1 MKKASWKGL
10 LALASLSV
18 VLLLVLAACG
28 GDDEKEVIVFTD
40 LDWTSGHI
48 QTAIAAYIVENGYG
62 YPTDRVTLA
71 TIPGF
76 AALETGDTQVSMEI
90 WLPNQQAAWDKAI
103 AEGTVR
109 SVGSSLDDNW
119 QSSFVIPGYTQDANP
134 GLVSVEDLKKPE
146 YQALFTTIETGD
158 LASAIGCIPGW
169 ACEMVN
175 EEKLVGYGLDSY
187 VEITNP
193 GSGTALDAAINAA
206 FEKQEDLLFYYWGPT
221 QISAEKDLRI
231 LEEPPYS
238 DACFDADKACAY
250 PVAQVLIAINSKLED
265 RAPDVV
271 AFLEKY
277 DFTAAAQ
284 VAAESYMGE
293 TGAEFDEVA
302 EWFLSNNE
310 AFWVPFV
317 TTEAAKKVREALAG

>member
-10 LALASLSV
+10 LAIAG
-18 VLLLVLAACG
+18 LLVALPMLLAACG
-28 GDDEKEVIVFTD
+28 DDEKVTITFTD

-48 QTAIAAYIVENGYG
+48 QTAIAAFIVENGYG

-71 TIPGF
+71 TIPGL
-76 AALETGDTQVSMEI
+76 AALEKGDTQVSMEI
-90 WLPNQQAAWDKAI
+90 WLPNQQEAWDKAV
-103 AEGTVR
+103 ADGTVE
-109 SVGSSLDDNW
+109 SVGNSLDDNW

-134 GLVSVEDLKKPE
+134 GLVSVQDLKKPE

-158 LASAIGCIPGW
+158 KASAIGCIPGW

-175 EEKLVGYGLDSY
+175 EEKLVGYGLGDH
-187 VEITNP
+187 VEIINP
-193 GSGTALDAAINAA
+193 GSGTALDAAINGA
-206 FEKQEDLLFYYWGPT
+206 FEKNEDLLFYYWGPT

-231 LEEPPYS
+231 LEEPAYS
-238 DACFDADKACAY
+238 EACFEADKACAY
-250 PVAQVLIAINSKLED
+250 PVASVLVAINTSLKED
-265 RAPDVV
+265 APDVV
-271 AFLEKY
+271 EFLRKY

-302 EWFLSNNE
+302 AWFLKNNE
-310 AFWVPFV
+310 KFWTPFV
-317 TTEAAKKVREALAG
+317 TSDAADKVRDAL